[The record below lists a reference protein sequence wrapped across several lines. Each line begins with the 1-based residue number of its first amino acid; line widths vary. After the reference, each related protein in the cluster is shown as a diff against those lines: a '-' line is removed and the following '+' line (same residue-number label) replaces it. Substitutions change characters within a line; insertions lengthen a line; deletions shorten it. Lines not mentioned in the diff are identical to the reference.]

1 MPQVSIIT
9 PVHNAQDTIR
19 DTVASV
25 QAQSFGDYE
34 HLLVDNNSTDESAAI
49 IESLAAEDPRIRLLF
64 FADQQGAAQARNFAI
79 TRAQGRFHAFL
90 DADDQWLPEKLSTQI
105 REMQERDLVL
115 SWTGYRV
122 VDAQGQAIREQPVAR
137 HATYR
142 DILMKRMVIGCLT
155 AVYDTERLGV
165 HLMNPF
171 PIGHDLLLW
180 LTLIEK
186 ADREGLKYGGIDEV
200 LALYRTGGMSAGKGK
215 AAKMQWRLLRE
226 ELGLN
231 PVGAALPFLSYA
243 WHGVADR
250 LA

>member
-9 PVHNAQDTIR
+9 PLYNAQDTIR
-19 DTVASV
+19 DTIASV

-34 HLLVDNNSTDESAAI
+34 HLIVDNNSTDASAEVVESC
-49 IESLAAEDPRIRLLF
+49 AAEDARIRLLRF
-64 FADQQGAAQARNFAI
+64 SDQQGAAQARNFAI
-79 TRAQGRFHAFL
+79 SQAQGRFHAFL

-105 REMQERDLVL
+105 KEMTERDLVL
-115 SWTGYRV
+115 SWTGYRI
-122 VDAQGQAIREQPVAR
+122 VDAHGQALREQAVWR
-137 HATYR
+137 HASYR
-142 DILMKRMVIGCLT
+142 DVLMKRMVIGCLT

-165 HLMNPF
+165 HLMNPV
-171 PIGHDLLLW
+171 PMGHDLLLW

-186 ADREGLKYGGIDEV
+186 ADREGLNYGGIDEV

-226 ELGLN
+226 ELGLS
-231 PVGAALPFLSYA
+231 PCAAVVPFLSYA
-243 WHGVADR
+243 WHGVSDR